1 MSEAFD
7 TSQLP
12 AAAQKILSPAA
23 PKPVKMMAA
32 KGIIPGLKPGDIV
45 TVLALL
51 EGDEETKIAESA
63 RATLGNLPPPILNGA
78 LAASL
83 PGFVTEHFARAYSTH
98 HDVIEQLLRQSA
110 ITVGALEHLAQ
121 AADEK
126 AGELIA
132 TNEALMLKHPT
143 VIEKLYMNERVRM
156 STADRLLELAVRNGI
171 ELAIPAYKE
180 AAAAIQNELIPEAS
194 DEPTYDDML
203 FEETGRI
210 ARETALSTDD
220 DDTHEV
226 DEEGEERVREKFLP
240 LHARIAAMTITQK
253 IRRAMVGAAAERL
266 ILVRDPNRLVAAAA
280 AKSPRMQEPEAARIT
295 ASRAV
300 SDEVLRIIALNR
312 EFTRSYQIKLNL
324 VTNPRTPFTFAS
336 RLVPHIRDADLKKLA
351 KSKNVPGAIAQAV
364 KQQLTRKDS
373 KLR

>member
-1 MSEAFD
+1 MSETFD
-7 TSQLP
+7 IGQLP
-12 AAAQKILSPAA
+12 ATAQKILGPTA
-23 PKPVKMMAA
+23 PKPVKLMAA
-32 KGIIPGLKPGDIV
+32 KGIVPGLKPGDIA

-51 EGDEETKIAESA
+51 VSDEDAKVAEGAE
-63 RATLGNLPPPILNGA
+63 ATLGNLPPPILNGA
-78 LAASL
+78 LAAPL
-83 PGFVTEHFARAYSTH
+83 PGFVTEHFARAYSGNH
-98 HDVIEQLLRQSA
+98 EVIEQLLRQPS
-110 ITVGALEHLAQ
+110 ITLAALARLAE
-121 AADEK
+121 AADER

-132 TNEALMLKHPT
+132 TNEALMLKHPS

-171 ELAIPAYKE
+171 ELSIPAYKE

-194 DEPTYDDML
+194 EEPTYDDML

-210 ARETALSTDD
+210 ARETELLDS
-220 DDTHEV
+220 DDTHEL
-226 DEEGEERVREKFLP
+226 DEEGEEQVREKFLP

-266 ILVRDPNRLVAAAA
+266 MLVRDPNRLVAAAA
-280 AKSPRMQEPEAARIT
+280 AKSPRMQEPEAVRIT
-295 ASRAV
+295 ASRSV
-300 SDEVLRIIALNR
+300 SDEVLRILALNR
-312 EFTRSYQIKLNL
+312 EFMRSYQIKLNL
-324 VTNPRTPFTFAS
+324 VTNPRTPFTFAA

-373 KLR
+373 KKR

>member
-1 MSEAFD
+1 MSETFD
-7 TSQLP
+7 IGQLP
-12 AAAQKILSPAA
+12 ATAQKILGPTA
-23 PKPVKMMAA
+23 PKPAKMMAA
-32 KGIIPGLKPGDIV
+32 KGIVPGLKPGDIV

-51 EGDEETKIAESA
+51 VSDEDAKIAEGA
-63 RATLGNLPPPILNGA
+63 AATLGNLPPPILNGA

-83 PGFVTEHFARAYSTH
+83 PGFVTEHFARAYSGNH
-98 HDVIEQLLRQSA
+98 EVIEQLLRQPS
-110 ITVGALEHLAQ
+110 ITLAALERLAE

-132 TNEALMLKHPT
+132 TNEALMLKHPS

-171 ELAIPAYKE
+171 ELSIPAYKE

-194 DEPTYDDML
+194 EEPTYDDML

-210 ARETALSTDD
+210 ARETELLDS
-220 DDTHEV
+220 DDTHEL
-226 DEEGEERVREKFLP
+226 DEEGEEQVREKFLP

-280 AKSPRMQEPEAARIT
+280 AKSPRMQEPEAVRIT
-295 ASRAV
+295 ASRSV
-300 SDEVLRIIALNR
+300 SDEVLRILALNR
-312 EFTRSYQIKLNL
+312 EFMRSYQIKLNL
-324 VTNPRTPFTFAS
+324 VTNPRTPFTFAA

-373 KLR
+373 KKR

>member
-1 MSEAFD
+1 MPEPFD
-7 TSQLP
+7 IGQLP
-12 AAAQKILSPAA
+12 AAAQKILGPTA
-23 PKPVKMMAA
+23 PKPAKMMAA

-51 EGDEETKIAESA
+51 GNDEDAKIAEGA
-63 RATLGNLPPPILNGA
+63 RATLANLPPPILNGA
-78 LAASL
+78 LGASL
-83 PGFVTEHFARAYSTH
+83 PGFVTEHFAAAYSTNH
-98 HDVIEQLLRQSA
+98 EVIEQLLRQAA
-110 ITVGALEHLAQ
+110 ITESALIRLAE

-132 TNEALMLKHPT
+132 TNEALMLKNPN

-171 ELAIPAYKE
+171 ELSIPAYKE

-194 DEPTYDDML
+194 EEPTYDDML

-210 ARETALSTDD
+210 ARETALAGD

-226 DEEGEERVREKFLP
+226 DEEGEEHVREKFLP

-266 ILVRDPNRLVAAAA
+266 MLVRDPNRLVAAAA
-280 AKSPRMQEPEAARIT
+280 AKSPRMQEPEAVRIT

-300 SDEVLRIIALNR
+300 SDDVLRIIALNR
-312 EFTRSYQIKLNL
+312 EFTRSYQVKLNL

-336 RLVPHIRDADLKKLA
+336 RLVPHIRDSDLKKLA
-351 KSKNVPGAIAQAV
+351 KSKNVTGAIATAV
-364 KQQLTRKDS
+364 KQQMTRKDS
-373 KLR
+373 KKS

>member
-1 MSEAFD
+1 MPEAFD
-7 TSQLP
+7 ISQLP
-12 AAAQKILSPAA
+12 AAAQKILGPAA

-32 KGIIPGLKPGDIV
+32 KGIVPGLKPGDIV

-51 EGDEETKIAESA
+51 GGDEDAKIAEGA
-63 RATLGNLPPPILNGA
+63 QATLGNLPPPILNGA

-83 PGFVTEHFARAYSTH
+83 PGFVTEHFARAYSGNH
-98 HDVIEQLLRQSA
+98 EVIEQLLRQPS
-110 ITVGALEHLAQ
+110 ITLFALERLAE

-132 TNEALMLKHPT
+132 TNEALMLKNPS

-171 ELAIPAYKE
+171 ELSIPAYKE

-194 DEPTYDDML
+194 EEPTYDDML

-210 ARETALSTDD
+210 ARETALVEGD
-220 DDTHEV
+220 DDTHEI

-280 AKSPRMQEPEAARIT
+280 AKSPRMQEPEAVRIT

-300 SDEVLRIIALNR
+300 SDEVLRILALNR
-312 EFTRSYQIKLNL
+312 EFMRSYQIKLNL

-373 KLR
+373 KKH

>member
-1 MSEAFD
+1 LFRSNH
-7 TSQLP
+7 
-12 AAAQKILSPAA
+12 
-23 PKPVKMMAA
+23 
-32 KGIIPGLKPGDIV
+32 
-45 TVLALL
+45 
-51 EGDEETKIAESA
+51 A
-63 RATLGNLPPPILNGA
+63 RDHE
-78 LAASL
+78 
-83 PGFVTEHFARAYSTH
+83 VVEK
-98 HDVIEQLLRQSA
+98 LLRQPN
-110 ITVGALEHLAQ
+110 IDGAVLEHLAQ

-240 LHARIAAMTITQK
+240 LHARIAAMTITQ
-253 IRRAMVGAAAERL
+253 RSEEHTSEL
-266 ILVRDPNRLVAAAA
+266 
-280 AKSPRMQEPEAARIT
+280 Q
-295 ASRAV
+295 SR
-300 SDEVLRIIALNR
+300 E
-312 EFTRSYQIKLNL
+312 NL
-324 VTNPRTPFTFAS
+324 VC
-336 RLVPHIRDADLKKLA
+336 RLL
-351 KSKNVPGAIAQAV
+351 
-364 KQQLTRKDS
+364 
-373 KLR
+373 

>member
-1 MSEAFD
+1 MPEPFD
-7 TSQLP
+7 IGQLP
-12 AAAQKILSPAA
+12 AAAQKILGAAA
-23 PKPVKMMAA
+23 PKPAKMMAA
-32 KGIIPGLKPGDIV
+32 KGIIPGLKPGEIV

-51 EGDEETKIAESA
+51 GNDEDAKIAEGA

-78 LAASL
+78 LGASL
-83 PGFVTEHFARAYSTH
+83 PGFVTELFAQAYATNH
-98 HDVIEQLLRQSA
+98 EVIEQLLRQPA
-110 ITVGALEHLAQ
+110 ITESALTRLAE
-121 AADEK
+121 AADER

-132 TNEALMLKHPT
+132 TNEALMLKHPGA
-143 VIEKLYMNERVRM
+143 IEKLYMNERVRM

-171 ELAIPAYKE
+171 ELSIPAYKE

-194 DEPTYDDML
+194 EEPTYDDML

-210 ARETALSTDD
+210 ARETALSGD

-266 ILVRDPNRLVAAAA
+266 MLVRDPNRLVAAAA
-280 AKSPRMQEPEAARIT
+280 AKSPRMQEPEAVRIT

-300 SDEVLRIIALNR
+300 SDDVLRIIALNR
-312 EFTRSYQIKLNL
+312 EFTRSYQVKLNL
-324 VTNPRTPFTFAS
+324 VVNPRTPFTFAS

-351 KSKNVPGAIAQAV
+351 KSKNVTGAIATAV
-364 KQQLTRKDS
+364 KQQMTRKDS
-373 KLR
+373 KKR

>member
-7 TSQLP
+7 TGQLP
-12 AAAQKILSPAA
+12 AAAQKLLAPAA

-51 EGDEETKIAESA
+51 GSDEDAKIAESA
-63 RATLGNLPPPILNGA
+63 RTTLGNLPPPILNGA
-78 LAASL
+78 LNAAL
-83 PGFVTEHFARAYSTH
+83 PGFVTEQFAHAYAGN
-98 HDVIEQLLRQSA
+98 HDVIEQLLRQAA
-110 ITVGALEHLAQ
+110 ITLRALERLAD

-171 ELAIPAYKE
+171 ELSIPAYKE
-180 AAAAIQNELIPEAS
+180 AAAAIQNELIPEPS
-194 DEPTYDDML
+194 EEPTYDDML

-210 ARETALSTDD
+210 ARETALLED

-266 ILVRDPNRLVAAAA
+266 MLVRDPNRLVAAAA
-280 AKSPRMQEPEAARIT
+280 AKSPRMQEPEAVRIT

-312 EFTRSYQIKLNL
+312 EFTRSYQVKLNL
-324 VTNPRTPFTFAS
+324 VVNPRTPFTFSS

-351 KSKNVPGAIAQAV
+351 KSKNVSGAIAQAI
-364 KQQLTRKDS
+364 KQQMTRKNSS
-373 KLR
+373 KR